1 MIKKKQP
8 ARVFKI
14 FKKYNAAFYEK
25 VVVNLNRNA
34 FEINLK
40 GTLLALTNG
49 NVAHLKRRDNMRLM
63 FEFSIRGV
71 EALKRER
78 DSLGSDYD

>member
-1 MIKKKQP
+1 M
-8 ARVFKI
+8 
-14 FKKYNAAFYEK
+14 
-25 VVVNLNRNA
+25 NLNRNA
-34 FEINLK
+34 SEINLK

-49 NVAHLKRRDNMRLM
+49 NIAHLKRRDNMRLM

-78 DSLGSDYD
+78 NSLGTNYD